1 MIDPAASARACSE
14 PDPEDAANPL
24 ALTGADQASP
34 ALGPPG
40 AADTRGADPGRQ
52 TLGQA
57 RARPGAVS
65 DHGYQVYVTVGAS
78 KFLSVPTAGVLGRA
92 HPGRCRMPLLGSLG
106 GRGERCLRSLRSR
119 VAQSGDNAIS

>member
-1 MIDPAASARACSE
+1 MIDPAASACSE

-52 TLGQA
+52 TFAQA
-57 RARPGAVS
+57 RAARSGAVS
-65 DHGYQVYVTVGAS
+65 DHGYHVSATVGAS
-78 KFLSVPTAGVLGRA
+78 KLLPVPTAGVLGRA
-92 HPGRCRMPLLGSLG
+92 HPGRHRMPLLGRLG
-106 GRGERCLRSLRSR
+106 GRGERCLRCLRSR